1 MKKVVVAFLSIF
13 MIFSCGGNNGGNSKS
28 DTFFEGVITPG
39 VLSSTHTST
48 NNAGGLRDIYEEELT
63 INADHSLSKH
73 LKNTFNGEVSYR
85 NSTGMLT
92 EKLTETFDGEKH
104 VWYIMRIDH
113 ESKDYHYWYSI
124 DTKGNVVSEKCDT
137 WSRFKSLLDTPST
150 QGWHWKMTR
159 K

>member
-73 LKNTFNGEVSYR
+73 LK
-85 NSTGMLT
+85 
-92 EKLTETFDGEKH
+92 KLF
-104 VWYIMRIDH
+104 
-113 ESKDYHYWYSI
+113 S
-124 DTKGNVVSEKCDT
+124 
-137 WSRFKSLLDTPST
+137 
-150 QGWHWKMTR
+150 
-159 K
+159 